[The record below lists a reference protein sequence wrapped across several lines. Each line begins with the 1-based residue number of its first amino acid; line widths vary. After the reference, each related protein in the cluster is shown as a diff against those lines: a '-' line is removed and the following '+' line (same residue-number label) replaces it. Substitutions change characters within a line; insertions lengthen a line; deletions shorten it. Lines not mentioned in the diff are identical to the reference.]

1 MRSRTERGVRKLPTK
16 TLLRGKE
23 PNCDG
28 EHQDGGLTNLN
39 KFLLTML
46 STVPLQDSR
55 MTSWEKKPHE
65 AKWKK
70 RWKSEEG

>member
-1 MRSRTERGVRKLPTK
+1 
-16 TLLRGKE
+16 
-23 PNCDG
+23 
-28 EHQDGGLTNLN
+28 
-39 KFLLTML
+39 ML